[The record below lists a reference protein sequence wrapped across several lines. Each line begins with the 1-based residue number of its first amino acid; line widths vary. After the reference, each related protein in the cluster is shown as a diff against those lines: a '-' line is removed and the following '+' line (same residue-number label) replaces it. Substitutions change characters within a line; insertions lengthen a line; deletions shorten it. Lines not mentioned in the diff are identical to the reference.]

1 MAGYSLSAALNI
13 LNQLSVYP
21 EYQGVSGLTKLL
33 ADTSISVPW
42 ASSNAISLLYSGM
55 LGDTRS
61 SSVARAISAAS
72 GGAVITV
79 DQTQQGQLLSSSA
92 FQDAFKS
99 AASAAGYNTLDAE
112 TLMGGGTLTDGT
124 RVIGGLWSNTSVVFT
139 ENASSIITIT
149 PTAGQDSVFYQ
160 FELASAVDK
169 GIPIN
174 GIPAADLRS
183 MPLADAADV
192 VNSISLGLVNQLKIA
207 TNTEGD
213 IVGLETGSI
222 FPTRTI
228 NTLANAPAGSIIST
242 GSELLSGNSGV
253 PAAADS
259 LVIDPFASSTDNGH
273 ITGQNLAD
281 FQQGASSLS
290 TVAADGVTL
299 ESLAGKGL
307 TALGVVAIGYT
318 FYEAEQTAQQ
328 QAASGNSAAAE
339 KTMMDWTVTT
349 VGGITGGALAAEYAA
364 PLLLGGPVG
373 WIGYGALVFGGGI
386 AGSIAPSATQ
396 HLLDAL
402 TDSSS
407 PVPTS
412 QTTNADGSVWNTL
425 TYTNGI
431 QASQLTYSPP
441 GITLLY
447 QDTVK
452 VPDGNGGYTEVSASI
467 SSTGIDTKTSVYAL
481 ADGQSALQST
491 TTLSADAL
499 GNTQE
504 VISNGLGN
512 PTEII
517 YDATQNGGGD
527 TQTQSN
533 LNSNGQIE
541 NSQSIDTQTSGSVFD
556 TLSGMG
562 AVANLNGAEV
572 SLADG
577 SSATVIGS
585 NNSINAGA
593 GSQTT
598 INGSTDIVAGGV
610 DDTVTV
616 LGTGENITLGTG
628 STLVMTGTDEEASLS
643 NGTVWLGANTTLTGS
658 GLTGSNDVLNVS
670 QNDSVVENGK
680 DDTVNLSS
688 GDSLVSNG
696 GGNNIINAGVDDTVV
711 IDSITAGYTDTVNAT
726 GDQSITLG
734 NDVSVDVVGSGNT
747 IFVAGTGDVLTDSGD
762 TIASSNAS
770 MTIMNTSGTADLISG
785 SNDTITANH
794 SSISFS
800 GMDEVLSGVYDT
812 VGLET
817 GSSLTLSLYDD
828 TLNLSTGASVVIS
841 GGVGSGNIINA
852 GVDDVVVI
860 DSITAGYTDTVNAT
874 GDQSITLGND
884 VSVDVVGGGNTIFV
898 AGTGDVLADS
908 GDTIASSNVSL
919 TIMNTSGAADLISG
933 DGDTIT
939 ANHSSISF
947 GGVSEVL
954 SGVYDTVGLETGS
967 SLTLSLY
974 DDTLNLSSGASVFIS
989 GGVGSGNI
997 INAGV
1002 DDIVDIDSMT
1012 AGYTDTVNATG
1023 DQSITLGSD
1032 VSVDVVGSGNTIT
1045 ANGGDSVSA
1054 NGDTILIAGIGNSL
1068 AGAGDTISSSNVSLT
1083 IMNTSGAADL
1093 ISGDGDTITASH
1105 SSIMLSG
1112 VDEVMSGSYDTIG
1125 VNTGSSVTLTNY
1137 DDTINLSSGAS
1148 LVTSGG
1154 GGNIIN
1160 AGVDSTV
1167 YIGSTTIGADDT
1179 VNATGDQSITL
1190 GSDVSVDVVGSGN
1203 TILVAGTG
1211 DVLSGSGDT
1220 ISSSNVSLTILNT
1233 SGTADL
1239 ISGNNDTITA
1249 NHSSISF
1256 SGMDEVLSGN
1266 YDTVGLGTGSSV
1278 TLTSY
1283 DETLNVNSGASVV
1296 ISGGGNNIINAGVDD
1311 TVVIDSMFAGYIDTV
1326 NATDDQGIILGSDV
1340 SVDVVGAGNTITVNG
1355 GDSVS
1360 ANGDTIQIAGI
1371 DNSLSGS
1378 GDTIS
1383 SSNGSLTIMNTSGAA
1398 DLISGNSDTITANHS
1413 SIMFGG
1419 VGEVL
1424 SGNYDTVGL
1433 GTSSSV
1439 TLTSYDDSIN
1449 LSSGAG
1455 VVISGG
1461 GNNIINAGID
1471 DSVVI
1476 NSSSDGYANTVNA
1489 TGDQNITL
1497 GSDVSVNVVGS
1508 GNTILVTGTGD
1519 VLTDS
1524 GDTVSSSN
1532 ISLTIMN
1539 TSGTADFISGN
1550 NDTIT
1555 TNRSSIM
1562 FGGVGEVMSGNYDT
1576 VGLATG
1582 SSVTLANYDDTVNMS
1597 SGASVIISGGG
1608 NNIINAGVDDTVVI
1622 DNSSSGYT
1630 ETVNATG
1637 DQGITLGSD
1646 VSVNV
1651 VGSGN
1656 TVAAN
1661 GGDSL
1666 SANGDTILIAGIN
1679 NSLTGSGNTITSS
1692 NISLA
1697 IVNASAVANTITGDH
1712 DVIAVSHSVLN
1723 LNGSNE
1729 VVSGNDDVITVA
1741 HGESVIISGA
1751 GNTVTGSSDRIT
1763 LSGDNSSLT
1772 IQGNGDNLTAS
1783 GVNDR
1788 IIDNRADG
1796 SSVLYGWNSSGTET
1810 ETVYSEAND
1819 GGQIIGGYGYSGP
1832 GIGVDVPVGYGGDD
1846 GGDGGDG
1853 GGYGFAGDRSL
1864 VSSAVGKNI
1873 GAIAQYDLNHANL
1886 SAADAA
1892 EVAQHQVQAIA
1903 SLASTTGAG
1912 SAVLEG
1918 AKFDQQVITW
1928 SLADTQGTQA
1938 AQFSGYMG
1946 SADESVVQGA
1956 FNTWA
1961 AAMPGVTFKEVA
1973 DSAQSDIR
1981 LGFGDFNTATTGVIG
1996 YTSYQANDGQI
2007 EPDAIVRVEDSAQDA
2022 LTTGADG
2029 QQIYAGTDAT
2039 LSQVLLHEIGHAL
2052 GLGDNADQNSV
2063 MNYQLTTS
2071 NRALDRTDLGGI
2083 GSLYGA
2089 GASTA
2094 PVGGSGVSQL
2104 IQAMSTFNADAGVAD
2119 TALLPASLST
2129 SSITLAATSRAA

>member
-160 FELASAVDK
+160 FELASAVDN

-183 MPLADAADV
+183 MPLAYAADV
-192 VNSISLGLVNQLKIA
+192 VNIISLGLVNQLKIA

-373 WIGYGALVFGGGI
+373 WIGYGALVSGGGI

-407 PVPTS
+407 PVATS

-452 VPDGNGGYTEVSASI
+452 VPDGNGGYTEFSASI

-504 VISNGLGN
+504 VISNWLGN

-556 TLSGMG
+556 SLSGMG

-696 GGNNIINAGVDDTVV
+696 GGNNIINAGVDDT
-711 IDSITAGYTDTVNAT
+711 
-726 GDQSITLG
+726 
-734 NDVSVDVVGSGNT
+734 
-747 IFVAGTGDVLTDSGD
+747 
-762 TIASSNAS
+762 
-770 MTIMNTSGTADLISG
+770 
-785 SNDTITANH
+785 
-794 SSISFS
+794 
-800 GMDEVLSGVYDT
+800 
-812 VGLET
+812 
-817 GSSLTLSLYDD
+817 
-828 TLNLSTGASVVIS
+828 
-841 GGVGSGNIINA
+841 
-852 GVDDVVVI
+852 VVI

-1497 GSDVSVNVVGS
+1497 GSDVSVNVLGS

-1608 NNIINAGVDDTVVI
+1608 NNSINAGVDDTVII

-1637 DQGITLGSD
+1637 DQGITLCSD

-1661 GGDSL
+1661 GGDRL

-1772 IQGNGDNLTAS
+1772 IQGNGDNLTSSA
-1783 GVNDR
+1783 VYDR
-1788 IIDNRADG
+1788 IIDNRAYR

-1892 EVAQHQVQAIA
+1892 EVSQHQVQAIA

-2007 EPDAIVRVEDSAQDA
+2007 EPDAIVRVEDSAQ
-2022 LTTGADG
+2022 
-2029 QQIYAGTDAT
+2029 
-2039 LSQVLLHEIGHAL
+2039 E
-2052 GLGDNADQNSV
+2052 
-2063 MNYQLTTS
+2063 
-2071 NRALDRTDLGGI
+2071 DRK
-2083 GSLYGA
+2083 
-2089 GASTA
+2089 
-2094 PVGGSGVSQL
+2094 
-2104 IQAMSTFNADAGVAD
+2104 
-2119 TALLPASLST
+2119 
-2129 SSITLAATSRAA
+2129 